1 MTMRKI
7 TTLGAA
13 ALFLLA
19 LAGTAYARNPHCAG
33 GIQYV
38 VNGMKDK
45 DKGNMEDYERQMN
58 KAVTQLEICRSED
71 PGDFEAIGYLGWAYA
86 EIGNYEQAGEAF
98 NRSID
103 GLTAK
108 GDKKK
113 IEWARNN
120 RESYWA
126 NAFNAGIG
134 SINTARELFD
144 PYEREPADDA
154 EKTLKEEATRH
165 YETAIQ
171 SLGNAR
177 ALKPADPQTARNLG
191 IAYALMGRYDEAAT
205 IFAKGL
211 EAAPEDKELQES
223 LKSVRTQHANK
234 LIDAKQY
241 DEAIGYFIDLI
252 RTSPD
257 DADLYLGLGDARFR
271 HAQML
276 ESDARAAAFKEAA
289 AAYGKAAELRGGD
302 ADLSFNAAL
311 AWQNAGEWQKSVA
324 EWEKTLSKRP
334 DDVDA
339 LTAYAGALAEVG
351 KPQEAVEALLKA
363 LAKKPKEAT
372 IHRQLGAV
380 YTKANDNEKAT
391 EELMVYLAL
400 SKGTPAADP
409 AAEAAKAPKTSN
421 AGKTFASMG
430 PPEAVIPWEADGEKY
445 ETWVYWAKHKAFHF
459 KGGALQVESDW
470 SGSAKYAT
478 AESK

>member
-13 ALFLLA
+13 ALFVLG

-38 VNGMKDK
+38 VNGVKDK

-58 KAVTQLEICRSED
+58 KAVNQLEICRTED
-71 PGDFEAIGYLGWAYA
+71 PEDFEAIGYLGWAYA
-86 EIGNYEQAGEAF
+86 ELGNYEKAGEAF
-98 NRSID
+98 DRSIE
-103 GLTAK
+103 GLAAK

-113 IEWARNN
+113 TAWAEEN
-120 RESYWA
+120 RQSFWA

-144 PYEREPADDA
+144 PYDREPADDA
-154 EKTLKEEATRH
+154 EKTLKEEAAKH

-191 IAYALMGRYDEAAT
+191 IAYALMGRFDEAAA

-211 EAAPEDKELQES
+211 EAAPDDTDLEES
-223 LKSVRTQHANK
+223 LKSVRTQHANR

-241 DEAIGYFIDLI
+241 DAAIGYFADLI
-252 RTSPD
+252 KASPE

-271 HAQML
+271 RAQTL
-276 ESDARAAAFKEAA
+276 ESDARTAAFKEAA
-289 AAYGKAAELRGGD
+289 EAYAKASALRGGD

-311 AWQNAGEWQKSVA
+311 AWQNSGEWQKAVG
-324 EWEKTLSKRP
+324 EWERTLSKRP
-334 DDVDA
+334 EDVDA
-339 LTAYAGALAEVG
+339 LTAYAAALAEVG
-351 KPQEAVEALLKA
+351 KTPEAVEALLKA
-363 LAKKPKEAT
+363 LAKKPREAT

-400 SKGTPAADP
+400 SKGSAVADP
-409 AAEAAKAPKTSN
+409 AAEAAKAPKTSD
-421 AGKTFASMG
+421 AGKTLVKSGA
-430 PPEAVIPWEADGEKY
+430 PEEIYRWEADGEKY
-445 ETWVYWAKHKAFHF
+445 ETWISWTKHKAYHF
-459 KGGALQVESDW
+459 KNYALQVESDW

-478 AESK
+478 VESK